1 MKGKGCLALRMN
13 TDRMKQSRVPGSTI
27 ACFWAISC
35 ILLGSQAT
43 VHAQTLPKPSSY
55 VSDFG
60 QVISPASLQPIERL
74 CQELENK
81 TGAQLVVVTIDSLN
95 GEPIDD
101 FAVKLFEQWGIGKK
115 DKSNGLLLLIAIQDR
130 KSKIE
135 VGYGLEPVITDGIS
149 GEILRSIRPYF
160 RANQYG
166 EGLYFG
172 AFALASRVA
181 ESAGVQLSADF
192 GSKVYRIPNKRES
205 QPAFGSIGTLIF
217 LGVFFL
223 IPLLL
228 SARRKQ
234 IYQTQ
239 PGRFY
244 RGGGFP
250 GGFGGFGGMGGS
262 GSGSGGFGGFG
273 GGQSGGGGGSSD
285 W

>member
-1 MKGKGCLALRMN
+1 MN
-13 TDRMKQSRVPGSTI
+13 TNRIRVLGGVGSTI
-27 ACFWAISC
+27 TCFWAFSF
-35 ILLGSQAT
+35 ILFVSQAPAL
-43 VHAQTLPKPSSY
+43 AQVLPKPSSH
-55 VSDFG
+55 VSDFAR
-60 QVISPASLQPIERL
+60 VINQSSLQRTERL

-81 TGAQLVVVTIDSLN
+81 TGAELAVVTIESLQ
-95 GEPIDD
+95 GEPIED
-101 FAVKLFEQWGIGKK
+101 FTVKLFEQWGIGKK
-115 DKSNGLLLLIAIQDR
+115 DKSNGLLLLIAVQDR

-149 GEILRSIRPYF
+149 GEILRSLRPYF

-192 GSKVYRIPNKRES
+192 GSKVSRVPNTGEPP
-205 QPAFGSIGTLIF
+205 PAIGSLGTLII
-217 LGVFFL
+217 LGIFFL
-223 IPLLL
+223 LPLIL
-228 SARRKQ
+228 SARKKQ
-234 IYQTQ
+234 IYRTP

-250 GGFGGFGGMGGS
+250 GGIGGFGGMGGS
-262 GSGSGGFGGFG
+262 GSDSGGFGGFG